1 MPSVRDDPNQPD
13 EGFAELYQQLPDAN
27 DLWPWL
33 ELAHGAPPPV
43 LYLGIGAGRLAVP
56 LQAAG
61 IQLVGVDSHPLML
74 AWLQQRLT
82 GIELIHSRIE
92 DLTLHRQFGL
102 VMVPSNILQTVKQL
116 RHAADHV
123 FPGGALAAELS
134 NPHWLQAGAGDGV
147 RVEAMDGNQA
157 RIQIDYRMASGQI
170 YTQEATI
177 QLIWP
182 DEVERWLGAAGLRLR
197 RMFGRPELDMI
208 SSPSFYVVAG
218 R

>member
-1 MPSVRDDPNQPD
+1 
-13 EGFAELYQQLPDAN
+13 
-27 DLWPWL
+27 
-33 ELAHGAPPPV
+33 V

-56 LQAAG
+56 LRAAG

-74 AWLQQRLT
+74 ARLRQRLPDA
-82 GIELIHSRIE
+82 ELIQSRIE
-92 DLTLHRQFGL
+92 KLALGRQFGL
-102 VMVPSNILQTVKQL
+102 VMVPSNILQTVTQL

-123 FPGGALAAELS
+123 VAGGALAAELS
-134 NPHWLQAGAGDGV
+134 NPRWLQAGAGDGV
-147 RVEAMDGNQA
+147 RVQAMDGNQA
-157 RIQIDYRMASGQI
+157 RLQIDYRLANRQT

-197 RMFGRPELDMI
+197 RMFGRPDLDLAT
-208 SSPSFYVVAG
+208 SPSFYLVAG

>member
-1 MPSVRDDPNQPD
+1 M
-13 EGFAELYQQLPDAN
+13 
-27 DLWPWL
+27 
-33 ELAHGAPPPV
+33 
-43 LYLGIGAGRLAVP
+43 YLGIGAGRLAVP
-56 LQAAG
+56 LQGAG

-74 AWLQQRLT
+74 DRLRQRIPGT
-82 GIELIHSRIE
+82 ELIQSRIE
-92 DLTLHRQFGL
+92 DLDLGRRFGL
-102 VMVPSNILQTVKQL
+102 VMVPSNILQTVAQL

-123 FPGGALAAELS
+123 VAGGLLAAELS

-147 RVEAMDGNQA
+147 RVQALDGNQA
-157 RIQIDYRMASGQI
+157 RLEIDYLLTSGDT

-197 RMFGRPELDMI
+197 RMFGGPDLDLT
-208 SSPSFYVVAG
+208 SSPSFYLVAG